1 MFSQGTPA
9 PSRYAQHETQP
20 GDIADRH
27 ETRPD
32 LALCAFRSCRG
43 LLRSPSGKSLE
54 IPWERVEN
62 PSKSLQC
69 PGSRTAEPV
78 ILSLKSIAGATAS
91 NPRPTHYEHARGHA
105 GPCCPIA
112 SDPFFPRQST
122 CHGLAHLVPLCAAQ
136 RRPRSS
142 CTPPFAFR
150 ELQYRTATFP
160 RAPVQH
166 TASPGWEPPPCAWSG
181 HERHAALVHGTGT
194 APAHGP
200 LRRRH
205 RERGRQRVTGLAE
218 SELPGGPSVHVA
230 AVAVA
235 DRTAVRSPTSMTA
248 PFYGGGLLPAHG
260 RGMSGCHRRSPS
272 ISWPSPASRSNTQ
285 KTLVV
290 MKRVYSPLKQIWLTP
305 SPRAPSASP
314 DSPGH
319 SACSTVATA
328 PPKPGRAHPPRE
340 QDHTTN
346 FRPIAHIRHCNN
358 VSHENVKNS
367 WERSRR

>member
-1 MFSQGTPA
+1 MPSTKHSLATSPIGTKPDPTWHFAPFGVVAAFSAHPAESPWKSPGRESKIPQIPAMPWLPNRRTRDIEPEIDSWGNGLKPETHPLRARQG
-9 PSRYAQHETQP
+9 
-20 GDIADRH
+20 
-27 ETRPD
+27 
-32 LALCAFRSCRG
+32 SCRTV
-43 LLRSPSGKSLE
+43 LPDR
-54 IPWERVEN
+54 I
-62 PSKSLQC
+62 
-69 PGSRTAEPV
+69 GS
-78 ILSLKSIAGATAS
+78 
-91 NPRPTHYEHARGHA
+91 
-105 GPCCPIA
+105 
-112 SDPFFPRQST
+112 FFPRQST

-260 RGMSGCHRRSPS
+260 RGMSGRHRRSPS